1 MRRLRFVMRKNNEA
15 LRKYV
20 SSLTENQRG
29 TVMLLLLQARDFD
42 RLKEFCFIW
51 DNLDKEPV
59 TEDSLRQ
66 AGFSFEDV
74 VK

>member
-1 MRRLRFVMRKNNEA
+1 MNNKPLQDYVQGLTDEQRRSVMAKLIE
-15 LRKYV
+15 
-20 SSLTENQRG
+20 
-29 TVMLLLLQARDFD
+29 ARDFD
-42 RLKEFCFIW
+42 KLKEFCFIW